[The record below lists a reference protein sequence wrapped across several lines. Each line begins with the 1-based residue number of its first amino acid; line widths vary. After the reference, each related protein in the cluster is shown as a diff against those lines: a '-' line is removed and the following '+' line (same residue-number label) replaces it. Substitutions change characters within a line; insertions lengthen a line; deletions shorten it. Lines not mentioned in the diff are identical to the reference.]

1 MSTLLIKP
9 TDDETKEFYI
19 DHKNYN
25 EGDSGLDLFFPED
38 VTFKPHET
46 KLVSMK
52 IKCEMVELEK
62 NVSYYLYARSSIYKT
77 PLILANSVGIIDAG
91 YRGEIMGAFR
101 YIPRGD
107 SDEEYTVKKGT
118 RLLQICARDLSPFS
132 FSVVD
137 ELSETRRG
145 EGGFGS
151 TGKN

>member
-1 MSTLLIKP
+1 
-9 TDDETKEFYI
+9 
-19 DHKNYN
+19 
-25 EGDSGLDLFFPED
+25 
-38 VTFKPHET
+38 
-46 KLVSMK
+46 
-52 IKCEMVELEK
+52 MVELEK

-101 YIPRGD
+101 YIPRSD
-107 SDEEYTVKKGT
+107 SDEEYTVKRGT
-118 RLLQICARDLSPFS
+118 RLLQICSRDLSPFS